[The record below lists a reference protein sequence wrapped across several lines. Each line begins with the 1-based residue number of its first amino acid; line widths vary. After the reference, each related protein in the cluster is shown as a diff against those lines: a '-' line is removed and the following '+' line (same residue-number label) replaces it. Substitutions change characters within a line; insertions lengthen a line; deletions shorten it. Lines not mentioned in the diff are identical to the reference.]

1 MNSNES
7 TRQLKDKIIQ
17 LEKQITSLKHAETA
31 FKKERDFISELL
43 YWIDSLVVVVDL
55 KGRVVS
61 FNKASEQLS
70 GYRFEEFE
78 NTPFWEI
85 LISPEER
92 EAVRSAIT
100 DVIRKGMEKTFQNYW
115 VTKSGKTRLISWT
128 NSTLR
133 RPDGSIEYI
142 LCTGMDIT
150 EQTQAETALRKSE
163 AQYREL
169 VQSANSIIIR
179 MDKNGTL
186 IFINDFGEKF
196 FGYAKGELIGQ
207 NSVGTIVPKTDSNG
221 QNLSSLIKEVCEN
234 PKRYAS
240 TVNEN
245 ICKNGQRVWLTWTN
259 KVILDPDGEVVE
271 LLCIGNDN
279 TEQNRLEKQLQRA
292 QKMEAVG
299 MLAGGVAH
307 DLNNILSGVI
317 SYPELLLMDLD
328 QQSPL
333 REPIIKI
340 KDSGQKAA
348 AIVQDL
354 LTLARRGVAI
364 NEVVNLNHVIAEFRK
379 THEFENLEQNY
390 PEVNIVFDLEPR
402 LLNISGSPVHL
413 VKTIMNLILNAA
425 EAISGPGDIRVV
437 TENRYI
443 DRPVPGYE
451 DVQEG
456 DYVKLSVKDSGIG
469 IPSNDLARI
478 FEPFF
483 TQKVMGRSGTG
494 LGMAVVWGTVKD
506 HKGYIDVQSTMG
518 RGTSCYLFIPVTRRA
533 LEEKQVEISLEQCRG
548 SETILV
554 VDDMEEQREIA
565 CELLSR
571 LGYTVSPVPSGEDA
585 VTYLETKTVDL
596 VVLDM
601 IMTPGIDGLET
612 YRQIIDRHPGQKAI
626 VTSGYSKTERVKET
640 LRLGASV
647 YLKKP
652 YVMENL
658 SLAVRA
664 ALDA

>member
-1 MNSNES
+1 MNSDLNIQ
-7 TRQLKDKIIQ
+7 QLKDKISQ
-17 LEKQITSLKHAETA
+17 LEKQIFSLKHAETA
-31 FKKERDFISELL
+31 LKKERDFISKLL

-70 GYRFEEFE
+70 GYRFHEFGD
-78 NTPFWEI
+78 TPFWEI
-85 LISPEER
+85 LILPEER
-92 EAVRSAIT
+92 EAVRSTIT

-115 VTKSGKTRLISWT
+115 VTKSGGTRLISWM

-133 RPDGSIEYI
+133 RSDGSIEYI

-150 EQTQAETALRKSE
+150 EQTQAERALRKSE
-163 AQYREL
+163 TQYREL

-179 MDKNGTL
+179 MDKNGTFT
-186 IFINDFGEKF
+186 FINDFGEKF
-196 FGYAKGELIGQ
+196 FGFAKEELIGQ
-207 NSVGTIVPKTDSNG
+207 NTVGTIVPQTDSSG
-221 QNLSSLIKEVCEN
+221 RDLSMLIKTITDN
-234 PKRYAS
+234 PEQYTS
-240 TVNEN
+240 TENEN
-245 ICKNGQRVWLTWTN
+245 ICKNGQRVRVTWTN

-271 LLCIGNDN
+271 LLCIGSDN
-279 TEQNRLEKQLQRA
+279 TEQKRLEKQLQRA

-328 QQSPL
+328 EQSAL
-333 REPIIKI
+333 REPILKI
-340 KDSGQKAA
+340 KDSGEKAA

-364 NEVVNLNHVIAEFRK
+364 NEVVNLNHIISDFRK
-379 THEFENLEQNY
+379 TNEFENLKQNY
-390 PEVNIVFDLEPR
+390 PDVNIAFDLESG

-413 VKTIMNLILNAA
+413 LKTIMNLILNAA
-425 EAISGPGDIRVV
+425 ESISGPGSIRVV

-469 IPSNDLARI
+469 IPSQDLARI

-483 TQKVMGRSGTG
+483 TQKIMGRSGTG

-518 RGTSCYLFIPVTRRA
+518 KGTCCNLYFPVTRRA
-533 LEEKQVEISLEQCRG
+533 LEEREDDISLEQCKG
-548 SETILV
+548 SESILV

-565 CELLSR
+565 CQLLSR
-571 LGYTVSPVPSGEDA
+571 LGYTAIPVSSGEDA
-585 VTYLETKTVDL
+585 VKYLKTKTVDL
-596 VVLDM
+596 VILDM
-601 IMTPGIDGLET
+601 IMLPGIDGLET
-612 YRQIIDRHPGQKAI
+612 YRRIIAHQPGQKAI
-626 VTSGYSKTERVKET
+626 VTSGFSKTGRVKET
-640 LRLGASV
+640 LRLGASA

-652 YVMENL
+652 YIIENL
-658 SLAVRA
+658 GLAIRA

>member
-1 MNSNES
+1 MRSDQNIQ
-7 TRQLKDKIIQ
+7 QLKDQIFQ
-17 LEKQITSLKHAETA
+17 LEKQIASLKHAETA
-31 FKKERDFISELL
+31 LKKERDFISELL

-70 GYRFEEFE
+70 GYHFDEFGD
-78 NTPFWEI
+78 TPFWEI
-85 LISPEER
+85 LILPEER
-92 EAVRSAIT
+92 DAVRSTIT
-100 DVIRKGMEKTFQNYW
+100 DVIRRGMEKTFQNYW
-115 VTKSGKTRLISWT
+115 VTKSGETRLISWM

-150 EQTQAETALRKSE
+150 EQTLAEQALRKSE

-179 MDKNGTL
+179 MNTKGTCT
-186 IFINDFGEKF
+186 FINDFGEKF
-196 FGYAKGELIGQ
+196 FGYAKEELIGQ
-207 NSVGTIVPKTDSNG
+207 NTLGTIVPLTDSSG
-221 QNLSSLIKEVCEN
+221 RDLSTLIKNITDN
-234 PKRYAS
+234 PEQYTS
-240 TVNEN
+240 TENEN
-245 ICKNGQRVWLTWTN
+245 ICKNGQRVRVTWTN
-259 KVILDPDGEVVE
+259 KVIVDPDGEAVE

-279 TEQNRLEKQLQRA
+279 TEQKRLEKQLQRA

-328 QQSPL
+328 EQSAL
-333 REPIIKI
+333 WEPILKI
-340 KDSGQKAA
+340 KDSGEKAA

-364 NEVVNLNHVIAEFRK
+364 NEVVNLNHIISDFRQ
-379 THEFENLEQNY
+379 TNEFENLEQHY
-390 PEVNIVFDLEPR
+390 PDINIAFDLEAG

-413 VKTIMNLILNAA
+413 LKTIMNLMLNAA
-425 EAISGPGDIRVV
+425 ESISGPGSIRVV

-443 DRPVPGYE
+443 DRPLPGYE

-456 DYVKLSVKDSGIG
+456 DYVKLSVLDSGIG
-469 IPSNDLARI
+469 IPSQDLARI

-483 TQKVMGRSGTG
+483 TQKIMGRSGTG

-518 RGTSCYLFIPVTRRA
+518 KGTCCNLYFPVTRRA
-533 LEEKQVEISLEQCRG
+533 LEEREDDISLEQCKG
-548 SETILV
+548 NESILV

-565 CELLSR
+565 CQLLSR
-571 LGYTVSPVPSGEDA
+571 LGYTAIPVPSGEDA
-585 VTYLETKTVDL
+585 VKYLKTKTVDL
-596 VVLDM
+596 VILDM
-601 IMTPGIDGLET
+601 IMLPGIDGLET
-612 YRQIIDRHPGQKAI
+612 YRRIIAHHPGQKAI
-626 VTSGYSKTERVKET
+626 VTSGFSKTGRVKET
-640 LRLGASV
+640 LRIGASA

-652 YVMENL
+652 YIMENL
-658 SLAVRA
+658 GLAVRA